1 MTSLRKPESM
11 SVSRWISNW
20 RSDIVSVF
28 QRKTLYLLWKTNP
41 SIRTCSRLFHFTC
54 FERIAICTPLY
65 VNSFDN
71 RASSIGVSRYLGK
84 ECFSL
89 GFVGSF
95 GAIGCRCRRLI
106 IEKLPWILIVCRQK
120 SARFLRVSI
129 IRIYSR
135 IKKSPHSP
143 LEITFLKFGQPSF
156 CEKLNR
162 SVY

>member
-1 MTSLRKPESM
+1 MNLDLRIQESVRARDAADCRSFFLKRLPYLTISSFLSLSFPKRIWMYATVMTSLRKPESM

-84 ECFSL
+84 ECFSF

-95 GAIGCRCRRLI
+95 GVIGCRCRRVI
-106 IEKLPWILIVCRQK
+106 KEKFR
-120 SARFLRVSI
+120 
-129 IRIYSR
+129 
-135 IKKSPHSP
+135 
-143 LEITFLKFGQPSF
+143 
-156 CEKLNR
+156 
-162 SVY
+162 